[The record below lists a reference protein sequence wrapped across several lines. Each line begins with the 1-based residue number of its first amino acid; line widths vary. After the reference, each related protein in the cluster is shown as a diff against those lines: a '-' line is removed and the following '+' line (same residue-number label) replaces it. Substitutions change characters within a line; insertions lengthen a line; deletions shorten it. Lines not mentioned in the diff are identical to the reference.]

1 MAAPL
6 ALLGTHYHTLLD
18 LLTLSCGQARGG
30 LKTNCTQPSSCQHG
44 RFDMVVLATFPR
56 SGTGWTQGTYDAAT
70 GLSSETV
77 YNVSGSSQSP
87 HGTFYLND
95 VRYHTRLPQGDEPS
109 FVKSHFPDWGCP
121 PPSFGPRTCIAS
133 RVVHLIRNPL
143 DQIMAAYRGQK
154 GDEYKKFRNLSV
166 PLAPAQYVDWLTSI
180 PEYTRSY
187 VRWHCRATMAFRE
200 RPSLLVRYDDLVA
213 NPEAEF
219 GRIFMFILGTHA
231 PTAEKLAGA
240 LAKGAVRHVNDA
252 TPLRGAL
259 PVYASDS
266 RFATPAAVGSIVETL
281 QETLTLGLWA
291 NAVAASQS
299 NETLLGAMAA
309 GPLYPWKT

>member
-1 MAAPL
+1 
-6 ALLGTHYHTLLD
+6 
-18 LLTLSCGQARGG
+18 
-30 LKTNCTQPSSCQHG
+30 
-44 RFDMVVLATFPR
+44 MVVLTTFPR
-56 SGTGWTQGTYDAAT
+56 SGTGWTQATYDAAT

-77 YNVSGSSQSP
+77 YNATGSSQSP

-95 VRYHTRLPQGDEPS
+95 VRYQTRLPQGDEPS

-143 DQIMAAYRGQK
+143 DQIIAAYRGQK
-154 GDEYKKFRNLSV
+154 GDEGRRWRNNASMPLTPAHYADWLRSV
-166 PLAPAQYVDWLTSI
+166 P
-180 PEYTRSY
+180 EFTRSY
-187 VRWHCRATMAFRE
+187 VRWHCRATIAFRE

-213 NPEAEF
+213 DPAAEF
-219 GRIFMFILGTHA
+219 ARLFAFVLGAHA

-240 LAKGAVRHVNDA
+240 LAKGAVRHVSEA

-259 PVYASDS
+259 PVYTSDS
-266 RFATPAAVGSIVETL
+266 RFATPTAVSSMVETL
-281 QETLTLGLWA
+281 QEALALGLWT